1 MNTLSSIVVIV
12 LCLVLQGIV
21 LHIAY
26 RRKFAAEQTIQ
37 QAARLHFQQAMNG
50 KLEQTKR
57 QIRQLQSDLKTARQ
71 QLQQHGTNDAASVRG
86 DSEARQALERELDNA
101 TSLRS
106 SLPLHGFADTQP
118 APQDPQNGTLLF
130 R

>member
-1 MNTLSSIVVIV
+1 M

-21 LHIAY
+21 LHLAY
-26 RRKFAAEQTIQ
+26 RRKFASH
-37 QAARLHFQQAMNG
+37 QAARLKIQQTLNG

-57 QIRQLQSDLKTARQ
+57 QIGQLQSDLKMARQ
-71 QLQQHGTNDAASVRG
+71 QLKLLGRNGRVGAGH
-86 DSEARQALERELDNA
+86 SEARQALERELDEA
-101 TSLRS
+101 TSLRR

-118 APQDPQNGTLLF
+118 TPQDTQNGSLLL

>member
-1 MNTLSSIVVIV
+1 MNTLLWIVVVV
-12 LCLVLQGIV
+12 LCLVLQGVV
-21 LHIAY
+21 LHIGY
-26 RRKFAAEQTIQ
+26 RRRFAAH
-37 QAARLHFQQAMNG
+37 QAARLQYQQAMNG

-57 QIRQLQSDLKTARQ
+57 QIGQLQSDLK
-71 QLQQHGTNDAASVRG
+71 AAKQRLKLLGRNQAEPVQG
-86 DSEARQALERELDNA
+86 NAEARQALERELDDA

-118 APQDPQNGTLLF
+118 SPQGAQNGSLLL

>member
-1 MNTLSSIVVIV
+1 
-12 LCLVLQGIV
+12 V
-21 LHIAY
+21 LHLAY
-26 RRKFAAEQTIQ
+26 RRKVASH
-37 QAARLHFQQAMNG
+37 QAARLKIQQTLNG

-57 QIRQLQSDLKTARQ
+57 QIGQLQSDLKTARQ
-71 QLQQHGTNDAASVRG
+71 QLKLLAKNEATLVRD
-86 DSEARQALERELDNA
+86 DSEARQALERELDDA

-118 APQDPQNGTLLF
+118 SPQDAQSGSLLL